1 MLTPDGVLDG
11 GRVTLEG
18 DQVAGVASG
27 DGAVDV
33 DARGGWIVP
42 GFIDVQIN
50 GAHGVDVTTEPE
62 RIDELGAALVRY
74 GVTAFVPTV
83 ITCAEPVRRAAL
95 AAWTARDAAG
105 VTWVPCRSACTWRG
119 RCCRRVRKGAHP
131 ADLLAAP
138 SAELIDGWSADAGV
152 VLATVAPELPGADD
166 VIAELVAARRR
177 RVDRPHRWQRRRHL
191 RRLRRGARY
200 VTHLFNAM
208 RPFSHRDPGPIG
220 AALADDE
227 VVVGLICDGVHV
239 DPVAVRMAARA
250 LGPGR
255 LSLVT
260 DAISALGVEAGRLGS
275 VDVTVGADGV
285 RNADGVLAGSV
296 LTLDQAVR
304 NLIAF
309 TGWDVP
315 AAIAT
320 VTSTPADL
328 LGLADRGRLVAGM
341 RADVTVLDSDLAC
354 HRHDRRRRGR
364 MEVVIVPTADDAAGI
379 VAGVIAGVLGAVDAP
394 VIGLS
399 TGSSPLGAYA
409 LLVEEHRQGRVSFAR
424 ASAVLLDEY
433 VGLPADHPDA
443 YRSFIRRELTDQVDL
458 PPDRLFGPEVWAD
471 DIAGASARGTSSC
484 SPSSAGSMC
493 SCWASGR
500 TVTSASTSRARRWFR
515 GRGSRHSPRRRC
527 GTTPGS
533 SRRPTTYPVTS

>member
-1 MLTPDGVLDG
+1 MLTPDGVLDA

-95 AAWTARDAAG
+95 AAWAARDAAG
-105 VTWVPCRSACTWRG
+105 DVGAVPLGLHLEGPMLSP
-119 RCCRRVRKGAHP
+119 VRKGAHP

-166 VIAELVAARRR
+166 VIAELVRRGVVVSIGHTDGSAA
-177 RVDRPHRWQRRRHL
+177 DIAAAFAA
-191 RRLRRGARY
+191 GARY

-309 TGWDVP
+309 TGCDVP

-328 LGLADRGRLVAGM
+328 LGLADRGRLAAGM
-341 RADVTVLDSDLAC
+341 RADVTVLDSDLGCAPPRSSEVRSHGGRDRS
-354 HRHDRRRRGR
+354 HRRRCRRRRGR
-364 MEVVIVPTADDAAGI
+364 GDRRRAGRGGCTRDRAGDGQLTARCLRPAGR
-379 VAGVIAGVLGAVDAP
+379 GAP
-394 VIGLS
+394 
-399 TGSSPLGAYA
+399 
-409 LLVEEHRQGRVSFAR
+409 
-424 ASAVLLDEY
+424 
-433 VGLPADHPDA
+433 
-443 YRSFIRRELTDQVDL
+443 
-458 PPDRLFGPEVWAD
+458 
-471 DIAGASARGTSSC
+471 
-484 SPSSAGSMC
+484 AGS
-493 SCWASGR
+493 R
-500 TVTSASTSRARRWFR
+500 
-515 GRGSRHSPRRRC
+515 
-527 GTTPGS
+527 
-533 SRRPTTYPVTS
+533 